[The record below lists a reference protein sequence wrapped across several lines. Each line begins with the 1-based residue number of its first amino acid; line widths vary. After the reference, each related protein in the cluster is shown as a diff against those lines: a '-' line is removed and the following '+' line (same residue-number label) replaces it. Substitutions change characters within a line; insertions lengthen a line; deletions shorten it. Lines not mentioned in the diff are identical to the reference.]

1 LFSVDSRESQEILAN
16 VALAVHVQA
25 ALPKAYPNID
35 VCAENGVIYI
45 SAEGPL
51 IQEKKITSEL
61 NNIAQEIAGVKEV
74 KVLFEPTITP
84 G

>member
-1 LFSVDSRESQEILAN
+1 
-16 VALAVHVQA
+16 
-25 ALPKAYPNID
+25 
-35 VCAENGVIYI
+35 
-45 SAEGPL
+45 L

-84 G
+84 D